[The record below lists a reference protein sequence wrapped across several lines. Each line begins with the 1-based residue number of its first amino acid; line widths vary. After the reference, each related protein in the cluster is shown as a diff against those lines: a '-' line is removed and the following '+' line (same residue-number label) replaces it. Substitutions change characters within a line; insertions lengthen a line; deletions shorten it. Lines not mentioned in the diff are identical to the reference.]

1 MDANIKMTEE
11 DIKNCDMRCIG
22 DWINKKHAVN
32 NRPFKYCLIDNF
44 LDDAAFESLH
54 NSFPVNPTEEWWKYS
69 NPLEVKYAYDNIKNM
84 DKNVKN
90 IFSVLSSDIICKKI
104 GDIFDI
110 DNLEYDPYCHGG
122 GLHMHP
128 KGGRLAMHLDYEK
141 HPTLK
146 NKQRRLNVILYANT
160 EWKEEWN
167 GDTQLWG
174 ANMEKCEV
182 RSFPRRNRALIF
194 ETCEES
200 WHGVPEIINCPEG
213 QYRKSLAFY
222 YLTDLESL
230 ADTNKVGSNES
241 GYRTKAC
248 FVQRPTDPVNEKINK
263 LMEIRPYRRITN
275 EDMKEI
281 WPEWNAENY

>member
-1 MDANIKMTEE
+1 MEATIKMTEE
-11 DIKNCDMRCIG
+11 DIKSSDIRCMG
-22 DWINKKHAVN
+22 DWINKKQTVN
-32 NRPFKYCLIDNF
+32 QKPFRHCLIDNF
-44 LDDAAFESLH
+44 LNDAAFELLH
-54 NSFPVNPTEEWWKYS
+54 DSFPINPTKEWWKYS
-69 NPLEVKYAYDNIKNM
+69 NPLEVKYAYDNLKNI

-90 IFSVLSSDIICKKI
+90 IFSVLSSDTVCKKI
-104 GDIFDI
+104 GDLFNIS
-110 DNLEYDPYCHGG
+110 NLEYDPYCHGG

-141 HPTLK
+141 HPILK
-146 NKQRRLNVILYANT
+146 NKQRRLNVILYANSD
-160 EWKEEWN
+160 WKEEWN
-167 GDTQLWG
+167 GDTQLWSS
-174 ANMEKCEV
+174 NMEKCEV
-182 RSFPRRNRALIF
+182 RSFPYRNRALIF

-230 ADTNKVGSNES
+230 ANTNKKGSNES

-248 FVQRPTDPVNEKINK
+248 FVQRPTDPENEKINQ
-263 LMEIRPYRRITN
+263 LMAIRPYRRITN

-281 WPEWNAENY
+281 WPEWNPKNY